1 MHIERGPNH
10 GKNSLVHSNVAQ
22 DTRLSSS
29 RARERRAFA
38 RSHSPPPHFY
48 YISFRMTHSNAQSI
62 ALTVSLVAWE
72 HERKRLENQSS
83 RLERKKHQDLHQ
95 RKRVHAHFDETIEE
109 AFRERRRRKRQMSL
123 VTLDVSRENDEEIR
137 SIARIVEEDKRRKN
151 VEEKRKKEKEKEKD
165 APAKRKRVSVLCC
178 CFGPDSSSSDRNVV
192 SSFSSSSRVLACEE
206 EQFDCCAENRPL

>member
-1 MHIERGPNH
+1 
-10 GKNSLVHSNVAQ
+10 
-22 DTRLSSS
+22 
-29 RARERRAFA
+29 
-38 RSHSPPPHFY
+38 
-48 YISFRMTHSNAQSI
+48 MTHSNAQSI

-151 VEEKRKKEKEKEKD
+151 VEEKRKKKKEKEKD

-206 EQFDCCAENRPL
+206 EQFDCCAESRPL